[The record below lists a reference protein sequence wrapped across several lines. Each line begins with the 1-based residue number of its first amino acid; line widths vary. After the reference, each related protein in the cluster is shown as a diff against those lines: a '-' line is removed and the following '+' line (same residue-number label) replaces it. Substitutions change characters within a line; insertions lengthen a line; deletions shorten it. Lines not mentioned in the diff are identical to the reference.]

1 MEVMLTSDAFVVKSR
16 FIDYEVLFV
25 SDFIVPL
32 TQYAVNDTI
41 FIVDR
46 KIFGLYKSQFES
58 VLTDEK
64 VILIDAL
71 ETNKNIDYCQVI
83 ITRLIKSEIKRNYT
97 IVAIGGG
104 IIQDI
109 SAFIASILYRG
120 VIWVF
125 FPTTLLSQADSCIG
139 SKTSIN
145 MGEYKNLL
153 GNFYPP
159 SKIYIDIDFLE
170 TLSVEEIK
178 SGIGEILHFY
188 FFAGSDLA
196 EEMMNNYD
204 EILETPSLLQKYI
217 VASLKIK
224 REIIVIDEF
233 DKNERN
239 LFNYGHTFGHAIET
253 LTRYGI
259 NHGQAVTMGMDIAN
273 YLSEKLGYM
282 DRKTYDSMK
291 IILSKNIPELDIG
304 KYDLEKYFYAL
315 SRDKKN
321 VGENLVCILSQGP
334 GKLVKKQIAFD
345 NVLKE
350 MITSYF
356 SNTHCT

>member
-16 FIDYEVLFV
+16 FVDYEVLFV
-25 SDFIVPL
+25 NDFVAPL
-32 TQYAVNDTI
+32 TQSAVNDTI

-46 KIFGLYKSQFES
+46 KVFGLYESQFET
-58 VLTDEK
+58 VLAEEK

-97 IVAIGGG
+97 IVAVGGG

-159 SKIYIDIDFLE
+159 SKIYIDINFLE
-170 TLSVEEIK
+170 TLSVKEIK

-188 FFAGSDLA
+188 FFAGNELA
-196 EEMMNNYD
+196 EEMMGNYD
-204 EILETPSLLQKYI
+204 GILKTPNLLQKYI
-217 VASLKIK
+217 IASLMIK
-224 REIIVIDEF
+224 KEIIEIDEF

-253 LTRYGI
+253 LTKYEI

-273 YLSEKLGYM
+273 YLSEKLGFM
-282 DRKTYDSMK
+282 DKRTYKSMK
-291 IILSKNIPELDIG
+291 TTLSKNIPELDIR
-304 KYDLEKYFYAL
+304 KYDLEKFFHAL

-321 VGENLVCILSQGP
+321 IGENLVCILSQGP
-334 GKLVKKQIAFD
+334 GKLVKKQIAF
-345 NVLKE
+345 NNGLKQ
-350 MITSYF
+350 MIASYF
-356 SNTHCT
+356 TNTHCA

>member
-1 MEVMLTSDAFVVKSR
+1 MEVMSTSNTFVVKSR
-16 FIDYEVLFV
+16 FVDYEVLFV
-25 SDFIVPL
+25 NDFVAPL

-46 KIFGLYKSQFES
+46 KIFGLFKSRIES
-58 VLTDEK
+58 VLPKEK

-71 ETNKNIDYCQVI
+71 ETNKNIDYCQII

-120 VIWVF
+120 VFWVF

-159 SKIYIDIDFLE
+159 SNIYIDINFLE

-188 FFAGSDLA
+188 FYAGSGLA
-196 EEMMNNYD
+196 EEMMENYD
-204 EILETPSLLQKYI
+204 KILNAPNLLQKYI
-217 VASLKIK
+217 LASLMIK
-224 REIIVIDEF
+224 KGIIEIDEF

-253 LTRYGI
+253 LTRYKI

-282 DRKTYDSMK
+282 DRNAYKSMK
-291 IILSKNIPELDIG
+291 AILSKNIPELDIG
-304 KYDLEKYFYAL
+304 EYDLEEYFYAL

-321 VGENLVCILSQGP
+321 VRENLVCILSQGP
-334 GKLVKKQIAFD
+334 GKLVKKQIPFD
-345 NVLKE
+345 NGLRE
-350 MITSYF
+350 MVASYF
-356 SNTHCT
+356 YNTHCT